1 MHYIY
6 YIRARWNIGTK
17 IFFHVYYYAEMALPE
32 EPTNALFQR
41 DSPLTTSD
49 AYDLLVGEDDSV
61 NRLPFRPTGGAVF
74 KYFNREGPQDWRAD
88 GHRWINQGT
97 TSLPRRDP
105 LVKKNYFYIQTES
118 GGASKS
124 FIRSVF
130 FLPNDKDNGPFLIQY
145 LGDSTA
151 SKLLAHRNTKTEK
164 ATMFVRTK
172 PSKVKVWKQKVET
185 EDAHVLYKKEV
196 ARQIENEE
204 DPVEEEIL
212 GKPRISQIITKILR
226 KPSRIGY
233 KPSRISQIITKILR
247 KPSRIGYKPS
257 RISQIITK
265 ILRKQSRI
273 GYKPSRIYQ
282 IITKILRETV
292 TDRL

>member
-1 MHYIY
+1 
-6 YIRARWNIGTK
+6 
-17 IFFHVYYYAEMALPE
+17 MALPE

-212 GKPRISQIITKILR
+212 GKPRNVEQLR
-226 KPSRIGY
+226 NLKRKVNRQQRLTWDELYNVHEIY
-233 KPSRISQIITKILR
+233 LR
-247 KPSRIGYKPS
+247 LSLKY
-257 RISQIITK
+257 
-265 ILRKQSRI
+265 
-273 GYKPSRIYQ
+273 
-282 IITKILRETV
+282 
-292 TDRL
+292 